1 MAKLRLLERGLLDAA
16 QGIDDII
23 LRVRRKQEKEK
34 KGKSKK
40 GDDEEEDQDE
50 EDANEPEVP
59 DETPQEFMTRIN
71 VYVAIHFHRASS
83 SKRDNYKDGLVYQ
96 TRKDIIND
104 FLKSCILKK
113 CQNGDC
119 GSYVPVGAS
128 LCVSPRTQYSPVMGI
143 RIERKAILRS

>member
-16 QGIDDII
+16 QGVDDIA
-23 LRVRRKQEKEK
+23 LRVRQKQEKEK

-40 GDDEEEDQDE
+40 GDDEEEDQDDD
-50 EDANEPEVP
+50 EDANEAEVP

-71 VYVAIHFHRASS
+71 LYVAIHLYRASS

-119 GSYVPVGAS
+119 GSYVPVDTP
-128 LCVSPRTQYSPVMGI
+128 LCLPAY
-143 RIERKAILRS
+143 

>member
-1 MAKLRLLERGLLDAA
+1 MAKLMLLERGLLDAA
-16 QGIDDII
+16 QGVDDLT

-34 KGKSKK
+34 KGKLKK
-40 GDDEEEDQDE
+40 GDDEEEDQDDEE
-50 EDANEPEVP
+50 EDANDPEVP
-59 DETPQEFMTRIN
+59 NETPQGFMTRIN
-71 VYVAIHFHRASS
+71 LYVAIHLRRESS

-119 GSYVPVGAS
+119 GSYVPVDTS
-128 LCVSPRTQYSPVMGI
+128 LCLLAY
-143 RIERKAILRS
+143 